1 MGEAKKKRGRHSKIL
16 QEAQGCVY
24 CAGSGPAEQIDHMP
38 PRMLFRLSQRPK
50 GLEFPSCGPCNQGTS
65 RLDVVAAF
73 MARTF
78 PGIATA
84 ADSDEWER
92 VMREAQRVAP
102 DLLREMWMSPQEM
115 RHMMAN
121 EGIFD
126 QELAA
131 FRADGPILSA
141 HMQAFGAKIGFAL
154 HYEATGSFV
163 PSEGR
168 VQVRW
173 FPSAEVFGGRLPS
186 SLLSSIGAPRTMQ
199 QGKIT
204 SDGNFE
210 YGWGRLTEKPYVP
223 VYYAR
228 VREAFAIAAFVVMDE
243 ASLPFPEGQ
252 LATFAPGDLVKPLS
266 DRITVD

>member
-1 MGEAKKKRGRHSKIL
+1 M
-16 QEAQGCVY
+16 
-24 CAGSGPAEQIDHMP
+24 
-38 PRMLFRLSQRPK
+38 FRLSQRPK

-78 PGIATA
+78 PGIATD
-84 ADSDEWER
+84 ADSAEWER
-92 VMREAQRVAP
+92 VMKEAQRVAP
-102 DLLREMWMSPQEM
+102 DLLREMWMPPQEM
-115 RHMMAN
+115 RRMMAD

-131 FRADGPILSA
+131 FKADGPILSA
-141 HMQAFGAKIGFAL
+141 HMQAFAAKIGFAL

-163 PSEGR
+163 PPNGR

-173 FPSAEVFGGRLPS
+173 FTSAEVHGGRLPP
-186 SLLSSIGAPRTMQ
+186 SLLSSIGAPLTMQ

-210 YGWGRLTEKPYVP
+210 YGWGSFTVKPDVP
-223 VYYAR
+223 IYYAR
-228 VREAFAIAAFVVMDE
+228 VREAFAVAAFVVIEE

-252 LATFAPGDLVKPLS
+252 LATFAPGDLVVPLS
-266 DRITVD
+266 DRIMVE